1 MTMDPGASVEPLRRL
16 VLLRH
21 AKSSR
26 EQDLPDLDRPLSG
39 RGRRDALVAGHR
51 LAELVGPPDLVVC
64 STAVRTRQT
73 WAQACEAEPEVLGT
87 APVRFESAVYEAW
100 SDTLLDL
107 LRALPATVGTVVLV
121 GHGPGVPDLAE
132 RLNRTSGDGP
142 LGKFRTSAIASF
154 AVVSG
159 WDELGPGTAV
169 LTAFEVPRG

>member
-1 MTMDPGASVEPLRRL
+1 MTMDPGAGVPPLRRL

-26 EQDLPDLDRPLSG
+26 ELDLPDVERPLSG
-39 RGRRDALVAGHR
+39 RGRRDAAAAGHR
-51 LAELVGPPDLVVC
+51 LAALVGRPDLVIC

-87 APVRFESAVYEAW
+87 APVRFEAAVYEAW

-107 LRALPATVGTVVLV
+107 LRELPAAVGTVVLV

-159 WDELGPGTAV
+159 WDELGPGSAV